1 MIKNIKSKKLAPLV
15 LLFIGGIILTAGD
28 IVAAEWV
35 RVGGNYLYVFIMLL
49 YMVGMFFLI
58 SSYKAEDIAVASV
71 IMVIFNVV
79 TLTIVG
85 ILFFHDGISVTKI
98 VGILLGLIAV
108 VLLELGKKKLLV

>member
-1 MIKNIKSKKLAPLV
+1 MMKKNKNKKLAPLV
-15 LLFIGGIILTAGD
+15 LLFIGGIIFTAGD
-28 IVAAEWV
+28 IIAAEWV
-35 RVGGNYLYVFIMLL
+35 RVGGSYLYIFIMLM
-49 YMVGMFFLI
+49 YMIGMFFLI

-85 ILFFHDGISVTKI
+85 ILFFHEGISVTKI
-98 VGILLGLIAV
+98 FGILLGLIAV